1 MEPPATLET
10 PSASSED
17 TDTPADE
24 AADTVSTA
32 TTPNDDLL
40 LTRPLIKAF
49 LVNIPDSVYF
59 KDRESRFIAVSRS
72 TAIRHGFTPE
82 AIIGTTDF
90 DSFADKHAL
99 WARAD
104 EESIMNTGT
113 PIIGQLEQE
122 TWPDGRVTWC
132 LTTKFPLRDERGA
145 IIGTFGISKDVT
157 AAKKTEEA
165 LDKTRKELIETSR
178 LAGMA
183 EVATGVLHNVGN
195 VLVSVN
201 VATDLLADT
210 LRNSKAAN
218 LAKVVEMLHAHAHDL
233 GDYLANDPKGRRV
246 PEYLASLAAHQ
257 AEERESLLKE
267 VEGLRKHI
275 GHIKDIVTMQQ
286 AYAKMAGVVEPL
298 EAVELMEDAVR
309 MNAAALVRH
318 DVRLERDFQTVPRVV
333 VEKGKVLQI
342 LVNLIRNAKYACDDS
357 GRTEKILTLRIG
369 HGAPGFVNLVIE
381 DNGIGIPPENLAKIF
396 QHGFTTRTDG
406 HGFGLHS
413 SILAASEMGG
423 ALKVHSD
430 GTGRGAIFTVA
441 LPVEETIG
449 L

>member
-1 MEPPATLET
+1 MQPPATLET
-10 PSASSED
+10 PTAACASREPAPSFPEGAVCTTEP
-17 TDTPADE
+17 TDE
-24 AADTVSTA
+24 
-32 TTPNDDLL
+32 LL
-40 LTRPLIKAF
+40 LKRTLIRAF
-49 LVNIPDSVYF
+49 LDNIPDSVYF
-59 KDRESRFIAVSRS
+59 KDRDSRFLAASRS
-72 TAIRHGFTPE
+72 TAFRHGFTPE
-82 AIIGTTDF
+82 TIVGKTDF
-90 DSFADKHAL
+90 DTFADKHAL

-132 LTTKFPLRDERGA
+132 FTSKFPLRDERGE

-157 AAKKTEEA
+157 EAKRTEEA
-165 LDKTRKELIETSR
+165 LDKTRRELIETSR

-201 VATDLLADT
+201 VTTDLLADT

-218 LAKVVEMLHAHAHDL
+218 LGKIAELLQSHAGDL
-233 GDYLANDPKGRRV
+233 GEYLTHDPKGRRI
-246 PEYLASLAAHQ
+246 PEYLASLATHY
-257 AEERESLLKE
+257 AEERENLLKE
-267 VEGLRKHI
+267 VESLRKHV

-298 EAVELMEDAVR
+298 DPVELMEDAVR
-309 MNAAALVRH
+309 MNAAALTRH
-318 DVRLERDFQTVPRVV
+318 DVRLERDFQETPRVV

-357 GRTEKILTLRIG
+357 GRTDKILTLHIG
-369 HGAPGFVNLVIE
+369 PGAPGFINLVVQ
-381 DNGIGIPPENLAKIF
+381 DNGVGIPPENLAKIF

-413 SILAASEMGG
+413 SVLAATELNGSLRVYSEG
-423 ALKVHSD
+423 AGH
-430 GTGRGAIFTVA
+430 GATFTLA
-441 LPVEETIG
+441 LPVEDIG